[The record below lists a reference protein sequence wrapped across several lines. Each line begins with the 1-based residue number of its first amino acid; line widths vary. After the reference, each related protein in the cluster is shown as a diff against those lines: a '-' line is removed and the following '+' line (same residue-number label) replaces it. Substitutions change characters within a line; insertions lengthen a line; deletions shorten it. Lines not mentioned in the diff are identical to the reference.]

1 MMQEWPGTPV
11 GAPSAA
17 PAAPPQAQWPGQPV
31 SAPQAAPRRPQ
42 AAPRPASAPAPQT
55 APLNNL
61 GITDAEE
68 RDALIYQG
76 YTPEQADREMEYRRA
91 GNGEAAMFSPEEEA
105 ANVQRRGAEDHAL
118 DRFQNRNSIDPTRAI
133 REPWLLGEPI
143 YMPRDEAT
151 GDVQTADGA
160 YPLTTYPGLRTVEGG
175 MQAFDPASHAYYA
188 VTPEQAATIQARAR
202 QSQEERQARVNRES
216 DPKYQAEY
224 AAAQAGADNVPAWL
238 ANLAHGDT
246 LGGLTY
252 AVGASNFL
260 DPMTEGIDR
269 NLASQ
274 AGRDAWRDQIDA
286 LVAKD
291 PVGSVGMQMVGGL
304 LTPGVKGSGDWI
316 SGATGAARTGRAA
329 VVGGGYGMASGVL
342 NSEGD
347 VLKDGLLGGA
357 VGATTGG
364 LLDLGVR
371 SAVSGAAAR
380 AQRGSAS
387 RRLSRQGVQLT
398 PGQMLQDTPV
408 IGGMIRG
415 LEDGASGVPLAGS
428 AIQGARNEGI
438 DSLNRVAVNRTLAPV
453 GGELPDK
460 VATGYE
466 AVQYAQQFLGR
477 KYEDLLPRIT
487 ARMDDQFRQ
496 DIDGILS
503 QADLELP
510 ADLASRLRAIV
521 GGERVLQRAADGEVF
536 TGEEFKKVENTLRLL
551 TERYSRSQ
559 DVDQQA
565 IADMLVDTRTAF
577 SEMLARSNPFEADE
591 LRAINTGWANLSRVQ
606 RAAGGTAAVGRE
618 GQFTPGE
625 LAVATLQGATQGQRG
640 RGGALMQDLAR
651 DAKAALPNT
660 IGDSGTATRGAVTG
674 LLGGAAVG
682 ALNPMLAVP
691 VIATATLYSKP
702 AQAALNAIYRA
713 TDRQSASSALAELQK
728 FAGRNPALQEYYAD
742 AARYLQGA
750 FQGPSP
756 TTAPEARGLLTPTRQ

>member
-1 MMQEWPGTPV
+1 MDPAQ
-11 GAPSAA
+11 A
-17 PAAPPQAQWPGQPV
+17 PA
-31 SAPQAAPRRPQ
+31 
-42 AAPRPASAPAPQT
+42 
-55 APLNNL
+55 LNDL

-68 RDALIYQG
+68 RDALIAQG
-76 YTPEQADREMEYRRA
+76 YSPEQA
-91 GNGEAAMFSPEEEA
+91 AAFLYDPGMAPAQFTPEEEQ
-105 ANVQRRGAEDHAL
+105 ANIQRRGAEDHAL
-118 DRFQNRNSIDPTRAI
+118 DRFQNRANIDPFRAI
-133 REPWLLGEPI
+133 SEPWLLNPPRYLGGEPDGIDSNGDMVITRPGVLDLGGGRFEI
-143 YMPRDEAT
+143 YDEASDAMYPAT
-151 GDVQTADGA
+151 AAQVDV
-160 YPLTTYPGLRTVEGG
+160 YR
-175 MQAFDPASHAYYA
+175 S
-188 VTPEQAATIQARAR
+188 RAR
-202 QSQEERQARVNRES
+202 QSQKERQARVTRES

-224 AAAQAGADNVPAWL
+224 AAAQAGAENVPKWL
-238 ANLAHGDT
+238 ANLVHGDT

-260 DPMTEGIDR
+260 APMTEGIGR
-269 NLASQ
+269 ELASQ
-274 AGRDAWRDQIDA
+274 AGRDAWRDQMDA
-286 LVAKD
+286 LIADD
-291 PVGSVGMQMVGGL
+291 PTGSIGMQMLGGL

-316 SGATGAARTGRAA
+316 GGATGAARTGRAA
-329 VVGGGYGMASGVL
+329 VVGGGYGALSGVL
-342 NSEGD
+342 NAEGD
-347 VLKDGLLGGA
+347 AGDRIGAGLLGGG
-357 VGATTGG
+357 VGAATGG
-364 LLDLGVR
+364 LLDLGFRR
-371 SAVSGAAAR
+371 SASGALAR
-380 AQRGSAS
+380 AETGNAS
-387 RRLSRQGVQLT
+387 RRLSRQGVRLT
-398 PGQMLQDTPV
+398 PGQMLQDTPI

-415 LEDGASGVPLAGS
+415 LEDGASGIPLAGS

-438 DSLNRVAVNRTLAPV
+438 DSLNRVAVNRALSPV
-453 GGELPDK
+453 GGSLPDK

-477 KYEDLLPRIT
+477 KYDDLLPRIT
-487 ARMDDQFRQ
+487 ARMDDQFRA

-521 GGERVLQRAADGEVF
+521 GGDRVLARAADGETF

-551 TERYSRSQ
+551 TDRYSRSQ

-618 GQFTPGE
+618 GQFTPSE

-660 IGDSGTATRGAVTG
+660 IGDTGTATRGAVTG
-674 LLGGAAVG
+674 LLGGVAVG
-682 ALNPMLAVP
+682 ALNPHLAIP
-691 VIATATLYSKP
+691 VIAAATLYSKP
-702 AQAALNAIYRA
+702 AQVALNAIYRA
-713 TDRQSASSALAELQK
+713 TDRQSAFSALAELQR

-756 TTAPEARGLLTPTRQ
+756 ATTPEATGLLSPTSR